1 MALPALRSY
10 DGRRDTE
17 GEIGGLAMWEFLKQW
32 NWHPGAIITLFVV
45 IGGFL
50 TAIVA
55 IIANSWSRARREEI
69 RANLKRDMLDRGVAA
84 EQVERLI
91 NLPVDGKPEANEK
104 ELEGNLA
111 SVLVQNEI
119 PAATLER
126 VVRIYQETDPA
137 TKKAVYAALEEI
149 IGCEP
154 EEEQLLA
161 AVRALCP
168 ARTPAVST
176 GRFQEVPAGVGAG

>member
-1 MALPALRSY
+1 M
-10 DGRRDTE
+10 
-17 GEIGGLAMWEFLKQW
+17 AMWEFLRHW
-32 NWHPGAIITLFVV
+32 NWEPGAVITLFVV

-69 RANLKRDMLDRGVAA
+69 RANLKRDMLDRGVPAD
-84 EQVERLI
+84 QVERLI
-91 NLPVDGKPEANEK
+91 NLPVDGYPQVNEK

-111 SVLVQNEI
+111 SALVQSET
-119 PAATLER
+119 PGATLER
-126 VVRIYQETDPA
+126 VLRIYQETDPA

-149 IGCEP
+149 IDCGP
-154 EEEQLLA
+154 DEEQLLA
-161 AVRALCP
+161 AVKALCP
-168 ARTPAVST
+168 ARTPALTT